1 MLIRFPLL
9 QVNVAYTFTPP
20 QTVNIEIRRNIT
32 VFLRADFYQW
42 LIHLHHRR
50 LWILK
55 LGVISLYSSERI
67 FTNGLYIYI
76 TADCEYW
83 N

>member
-50 LWILK
+50 L
-55 LGVISLYSSERI
+55 
-67 FTNGLYIYI
+67 
-76 TADCEYW
+76 
-83 N
+83 